1 MTGKPLMLL
10 CPGAKRRHAYRS
22 ARLRKR
28 VARRQVFSIGEE
40 AVDGAVD
47 DDDGGGVSAAATD
60 GSAAHNAH
68 GPRRAGIPSG
78 AVRQPPMERQRLL
91 QRPTRRPRKIFAYL
105 LRKNT
110 NRTVARRWHYPAIN
124 NQHASSSG
132 DSGPRTKTR
141 HPIATSSGSSK
152 PWALL

>member
-68 GPRRAGIPSG
+68 GPRRADGTAALAAAANKTTAKNLRILTPQKYEPDCCS
-78 AVRQPPMERQRLL
+78 PMAL
-91 QRPTRRPRKIFAYL
+91 
-105 LRKNT
+105 
-110 NRTVARRWHYPAIN
+110 
-124 NQHASSSG
+124 SG
-132 DSGPRTKTR
+132 DKQSARVIVWG
-141 HPIATSSGSSK
+141 
-152 PWALL
+152 